1 MAQSH
6 YNQTWV
12 KLNATWS
19 NGYRESKSVR
29 DDSIYWRNCPQK
41 PYGITPFLI
50 DGDIG
55 FDINGTKALVGQ
67 NFIGESDAYNTEAD
81 IRGNETP
88 FNFTGNLPTQG
99 VIIPPPP
106 PPALAATPA
115 RPSLAARGALPSP
128 LPSPMPSRGA
138 SLATIGASTLSPHAT
153 PFSPAFSSSSSQA
166 SSQAFGSPTV
176 AQGSQG
182 SSSRNASTQSQTILK
197 PQRFL
202 MSRGQSPDNGQILT
216 HTQGLTL
223 IRRLGLEDSYR
234 SFQG

>member
-128 LPSPMPSRGA
+128 IPSPIPSPMPSRGA
-138 SLATIGASTLSPHAT
+138 SLATIGASTLSPYAT
-153 PFSPAFSSSSSQA
+153 PFFSRFFKLVISSQFSSIWLSNSS
-166 SSQAFGSPTV
+166 P
-176 AQGSQG
+176 
-182 SSSRNASTQSQTILK
+182 
-197 PQRFL
+197 RFT
-202 MSRGQSPDNGQILT
+202 RFI
-216 HTQGLTL
+216 
-223 IRRLGLEDSYR
+223 I
-234 SFQG
+234 